1 MGAVLRRDTDTAC
14 ALLEEHILSTQRNVL
29 AALRAAE
36 AAHT

>member
-1 MGAVLRRDTDTAC
+1 MDATVRRDTDTAC

-36 AAHT
+36 AAQT